1 MCNISISM
9 KKFIIISV
17 ILISNFFSQLNAEV
31 INNIIINNNE
41 RISLGTIKTYGNI
54 ELGKN
59 YSENDLNQILKNLY
73 NTKFFKDV
81 SLKVEN
87 QILIIDVT
95 ENKLVQSL
103 IIEGIKSSRIQNA
116 ILENLILKEKAPF
129 FESEI
134 SKDLANIKKALILQG
149 YYFSSVI
156 SSIKMNNN
164 NTVNIIFDIDLGE
177 KSKVS
182 IIEFT
187 GDKIFKDKTL
197 RNIITTEENKFWKFL
212 SGKKYLNQ
220 QKLSLDERLL
230 RQFYLN
236 NGYYEVI
243 VNTSTAMI
251 LDDNSFKLTYNI
263 NAGNL
268 FTINSTKL
276 DLPIDYDPLN
286 FTNVQKLLN
295 ELEGNKYSFN
305 KISKIVK
312 EIDKIS
318 LSREF
323 DFINASILEEK
334 SDINKI
340 NINFKV
346 TESEKLY
353 VERINVLG
361 NNITEESVIRSS
373 LEVDEGDPFN
383 ELLHAKSLNNLKSL
397 NIFKTVKSETIDGSS
412 PATKIININVEE
424 KPTGEISL
432 GAGVGTDGGTV
443 GFSVSENNF
452 LGKGVKLSS
461 SLRVS
466 NDAVKGNLT
475 INNPNFN
482 YSGRSLI
489 TSIENATIDKLT
501 DSGYESKKTGFSLGT
516 RYEKNENL
524 FFSPNISTFHEKID
538 TNSTASA
545 SLKKQD
551 GSYFENKFS
560 YTLDYDL
567 RDQKYQTKEGLRGVF
582 NQAIPL
588 ISDDYALSNSY
599 EITKWFQFDN
609 NMVADVNFYGKT
621 INSMN
626 NKDVRVSSRLGL
638 TSNRMRGFET
648 GKLGPV
654 DGKDYIGGNY
664 AAALNISTTLPMLL
678 QNFESID
685 LKYFIDVGNVWGVDY
700 SDTIDESNT
709 IRSSTGLAINWFTPV
724 GPMNF
729 SVVQNLS
736 KASTDKTESFQF
748 NIGTSF

>member
-1 MCNISISM
+1 MCNISSFM

-17 ILISNFFSQLNAEV
+17 ILVSNFFSQLNAEV
-31 INNIIINNNE
+31 INNIIVNNNE

-59 YSENDLNQILKNLY
+59 YSEDDLNQILKNLY

-81 SLKVEN
+81 SLNVEN

-103 IIEGIKSSRIQNA
+103 IIKGIKSSRLVDA
-116 ILENLILKEKAPF
+116 ILESLIIKKKAPF
-129 FESEI
+129 IDSEI
-134 SKDLANIKKALILQG
+134 SKDLNNIKKSLILQG
-149 YYFSSVI
+149 YYFSNVT
-156 SSIKMNNN
+156 SSIKTNDN
-164 NTVNIIFDIDLGE
+164 NTVNIIFNIDLGE

-212 SGKKYLNQ
+212 SRKKYLNPQ
-220 QKLSLDERLL
+220 NLSLDERLL
-230 RQFYLN
+230 KQFYLN
-236 NGYYEVI
+236 NGYYDVS
-243 VNTSTAMI
+243 VNTSTATI
-251 LDDNSFKLTYNI
+251 LDDDSFKLTYNI

-268 FTINSTKL
+268 FTINSAKL
-276 DLPIDYDPLN
+276 ELPIDYNTLN
-286 FTNVQKLLN
+286 FTKVQKLLN

-318 LSREF
+318 VSREF
-323 DFINASILEEK
+323 DFINASIFEDKL
-334 SDINKI
+334 DTNKI

-361 NNITEESVIRSS
+361 NNITEESVIRAS

-432 GAGVGTDGGTV
+432 GAGIGTNGGTI
-443 GFSVSENNF
+443 GFSVKENNF
-452 LGKGVKLSS
+452 LGKGVKLST
-461 SLRVS
+461 SLRLS
-466 NDAVKGNLT
+466 NDTVKGNFT

-489 TSIENATIDKLT
+489 TSIESTSSDKLT
-501 DSGYESKKTGFSLGT
+501 DSGYESTKTGFSLGT

-524 FFSPNISTFHEKID
+524 FFSPRISTFHEKID
-538 TNSTASA
+538 TNSTASD

-551 GSYFENKFS
+551 GSYFENKFL

-567 RDQKYQTKEGLRGVF
+567 RDQKYQTKEGIRGVF
-582 NQAIPL
+582 NQTIPL

-609 NMVADVNFYGKT
+609 DMVTDVTFYGKT
-621 INSMN
+621 INSIN
-626 NKDVRVSSRLGL
+626 NKDVRVSSRLAL
-638 TSNRMRGFET
+638 TSNRLRGFET
-648 GKLGPV
+648 GKIGPV

-678 QNFESID
+678 KNFESID
-685 LKYFIDVGNVWGVDY
+685 LKYFIDVGNVWGIDY
-700 SDTIDESNT
+700 SDTIDDSNT